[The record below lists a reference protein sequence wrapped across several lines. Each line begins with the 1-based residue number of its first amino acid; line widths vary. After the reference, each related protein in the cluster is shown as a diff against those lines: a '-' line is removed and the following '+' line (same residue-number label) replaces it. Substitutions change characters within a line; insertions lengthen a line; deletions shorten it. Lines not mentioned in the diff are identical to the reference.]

1 MRQMT
6 AQPLKQLE
14 KKKKRTITKKTLNA
28 RNVEKNRHCSNECDE
43 EQKEE
48 QMVKISNKNGGE

>member
-1 MRQMT
+1 
-6 AQPLKQLE
+6 LKQLE